1 MSDIKEVTKKIE
13 RDRYAW
19 LQWWSEIIET
29 SAKND
34 VVSVATSKVK
44 LFLKAIW

>member
-13 RDRYAW
+13 RDKYAW

-29 SAKND
+29 SAKNG
-34 VVSVATSKVK
+34 VVPEVTSNAK
-44 LFLKAIW
+44 LVLKII